1 MTTPGRA
8 PIVVGIASG
17 PTHHPALAWGADEAA
32 RRGVPLRL
40 VHALAT
46 PDDGR
51 GAAAHTLRDAVGFA
65 LARHPRL
72 EVSTVLAAGDPVR
85 LLRDQARTAAA
96 VAIGSAS
103 LALPVMARTH
113 CPVVVVGDAPG
124 AGGRRPYFVV
134 GVDVGVDGSRHSV
147 AAVDHAFEAAARH
160 GARLRV
166 VYVWHT
172 PLLGVLD
179 ERAALREGRRLLAE
193 TVEARRVAHPEVDAR
208 HEVVRGR
215 PARVL
220 AQESAHAL
228 GLVVGIRGHGGVTGL
243 LLGSVVRGVLRR
255 ARCPVVAVPRP
266 GEPGLRNG
274 RVPRVRAPR
283 RARGAAA
290 RWTRLLTRAH
300 RNGVTRLRGAARR
313 ARPRALWYR

>member
-1 MTTPGRA
+1 MTTPGRP
-8 PIVVGIASG
+8 PIVVGIGPG
-17 PTHHPALAWGADEAA
+17 PTHRPALAWGADEAA
-32 RRGVPLRL
+32 RRDVPLRL
-40 VHALAT
+40 VHTLAT
-46 PDDGR
+46 LGHGR
-51 GAAAHTLRDAVGFA
+51 GAAERTLRDAVGFI
-65 LARHPRL
+65 LDRHPRL

-96 VAIGSAS
+96 VAIGSVS

-113 CPVVVVGDAPG
+113 CPVVVVGDARG
-124 AGGRRPYFVV
+124 ADGRPYFVV

-193 TVEARRVAHPEVDAR
+193 TVEAHRAVHPEVDVR

-220 AQESAHAL
+220 VQESAHAL

-243 LLGSVVRGVLRR
+243 LLGSVVRDVLRR

-274 RVPRVRAPR
+274 RVPRVRVPR
-283 RARGAAA
+283 RARGAVA

-300 RNGVTRLRGAARR
+300 RSGAFRLRGAARR